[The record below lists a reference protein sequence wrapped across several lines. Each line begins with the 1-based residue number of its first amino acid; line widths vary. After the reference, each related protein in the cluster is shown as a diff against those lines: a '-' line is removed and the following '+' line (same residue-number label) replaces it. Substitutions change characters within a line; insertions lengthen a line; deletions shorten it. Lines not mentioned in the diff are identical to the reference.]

1 MISQFHT
8 DLTNVVH
15 NNNHNNNAGAITS
28 LQGAA
33 PSQARRGRAP
43 RLRVEMKRPD
53 NNVGACSSLC
63 RLLLVSAAMSLSA
76 AMQIRAR
83 HPDLAGRCRAKR
95 TLMTDVNMAS
105 ELLSTWMQAMVPSA
119 HATDVDLLQVAQR
132 VSDTEAL
139 GAFGLGNAAK
149 EGDIGLRPTLGGV
162 NLFVFYV
169 IYQIAFQI
177 YLRTKNPDGANVS
190 LINGKRYVD
199 GKLADKDAKVVQT
212 AEIETSR
219 RGIAGMLGGGK
230 LNAEVQKNPVVEAGS
245 LAATVIVL
253 GALVFGAVNPAYIEE
268 SAQKSQA
275 TCVEKIV
282 RGQRIVCPSP
292 TS

>member
-1 MISQFHT
+1 MHLPQFSQPAARARAHM
-8 DLTNVVH
+8 V
-15 NNNHNNNAGAITS
+15 GTS
-28 LQGAA
+28 
-33 PSQARRGRAP
+33 R
-43 RLRVEMKRPD
+43 
-53 NNVGACSSLC
+53 SLC

-76 AMQIRAR
+76 AVQIRAR
-83 HPDLAGRCRAKR
+83 HPDLAGRCRATR

-105 ELLSTWMQAMVPSA
+105 ELLSTWTQAMVPAA

-162 NLFVFYV
+162 NVFVFYV
-169 IYQIAFQI
+169 IYQIAFQV
-177 YLRTKNPDGANVS
+177 YLRTKNPGGANVS

-199 GKLADKDAKVVQT
+199 GKLADKDANGRKVVQT

-219 RGIAGMLGGGK
+219 RGISGMLGGGK
-230 LNAEVQKNPVVEAGS
+230 LNAEIQKNPVVEAGS

>member
-1 MISQFHT
+1 VCFP
-8 DLTNVVH
+8 
-15 NNNHNNNAGAITS
+15 
-28 LQGAA
+28 A
-33 PSQARRGRAP
+33 PPVSFSPPRPAHHMVGTRRG
-43 RLRVEMKRPD
+43 
-53 NNVGACSSLC
+53 LC

-76 AMQIRAR
+76 AVQIRAG
-83 HPDLAGRCRAKR
+83 HPDLAGRCRATR

-105 ELLSTWMQAMVPSA
+105 ELLSTWMVPPA

-149 EGDIGLRPTLGGV
+149 EGDVGLRPTLGGV

-177 YLRTKNPDGANVS
+177 YLRTKNPGGANVS

-199 GKLADKDAKVVQT
+199 GKLADKDANGRKVVQT

-219 RGIAGMLGGGK
+219 RGISGMLGGGK
-230 LNAEVQKNPVVEAGS
+230 LNAEIQKNPVVEAGS

-253 GALVFGAVNPAYIEE
+253 GALAFGAVNPDYIEE

-282 RGQRIVCPSP
+282 RGQRVVCPSP

>member
-1 MISQFHT
+1 MQAQLLPFK
-8 DLTNVVH
+8 
-15 NNNHNNNAGAITS
+15 GE
-28 LQGAA
+28 GA

-43 RLRVEMKRPD
+43 RLSVEMKRPD

-83 HPDLAGRCRAKR
+83 HPDLAGRCRATR